1 MDRLRRSS
9 RLTLLCVVIAITG
22 TPARSED
29 SLYLRQHYVKR
40 EIMIP
45 VRDGVRLFT
54 SIYLPL
60 DTMRTYP
67 FMLNRTPYGVGP
79 YGAESYP
86 ESLGPS
92 PAFVRGGFI
101 FVYQDVR
108 GSRMSEGTFVN
119 MTPHRPVKR
128 TAADVDESSD
138 TFDSIEWL
146 LKNIPHN
153 NGRVGMW
160 GISYPGFY
168 AAAGMIDAHPALKA
182 VSPQAPIADWFAGDD
197 FHHNG
202 AFFLLDAF
210 DFFSGFGKP
219 RPVPTPVS
227 SAGFTFGT
235 NDAYRFFLD
244 LGPLGNADARFLGG
258 AIPFWEDLMSHG
270 TYDSFWQE
278 RNLLPHIRAI
288 TPAVMVVG
296 GLFDAEDLYGPLSIY
311 AMMKKESPGT
321 PCSLILGPWQHGGWA
336 RTPGSSLG
344 DVEFGGKTSIYYRDS
359 VEFPFFNFYLKRE
372 GEAPLPT
379 PLVFET
385 GSNRWMRYVQWPPSG
400 AAETSF
406 YFRERGV
413 LSVEPPP
420 GKNGYDE
427 YVSDPAR
434 PVPYTNVVSIL
445 RGVTY
450 VVEDQRFASRRP
462 DVLTFETAPLERAL
476 TAAGPVGAELHV
488 SMTGTDADFIVK
500 VIDVF
505 PDTTIGGHA
514 SEGGLGAGYQML
526 VRAEVMR
533 GKFRNSMSVPEP
545 FVPGKVTPVRF
556 QLRDISH
563 TFLPGHRVMVQ
574 VQSSWFPLVDRN
586 PQSFVDIYRAGEGDF
601 RKETERIYHAAGA
614 ASRVILNV
622 LR

>member
-1 MDRLRRSS
+1 MF
-9 RLTLLCVVIAITG
+9 LCIVFTITG
-22 TPARSED
+22 TLARPQD
-29 SLYLRQHYVKR
+29 SIYLREHYVKR
-40 EIMIP
+40 EVMIP

-54 SIYLPL
+54 SIYVPR
-60 DTMRTYP
+60 DTTRTFP

-79 YGAESYP
+79 YGEDSYP

-108 GSRMSEGTFVN
+108 GSRMSEGTFIN
-119 MTPHRPVKR
+119 MTPQRPVKR
-128 TAADVDESSD
+128 TSGDVDESSD
-138 TFDSIEWL
+138 TFDTIDWL

-153 NGRVGMW
+153 NGRAGMW

-168 AAAGMIDAHPALKA
+168 AAAGMIEAHPALKA

-202 AFFLLDAF
+202 AFFLFDAF

-227 SAGFTFGT
+227 SAGFTYGT
-235 NDAYRFFLD
+235 NDAYRFFLE
-244 LGPLGNADARFLGG
+244 LGPLANADARYLNGT
-258 AIPFWEDLMSHG
+258 IPFWEDLMSHG
-270 TYDSFWQE
+270 TNDGFWQA

-311 AMMKKESPGT
+311 STLKKECPGT
-321 PCSLILGPWQHGGWA
+321 RSLLVLGPWQHGGWA

-344 DVEFGGKTSIYYRDS
+344 DIEFGGTTSVFYRDS
-359 VEFPFFNFYLKRE
+359 VEYPFFDYYLKHE
-372 GEAPLPT
+372 GEIPVPAA
-379 PLVFET
+379 LVFET
-385 GSNRWMRYVQWPPSG
+385 GSNRWKRYAQWPPAG
-400 AAETSF
+400 AASTDF
-406 YFRERGV
+406 YFRERGG
-413 LSVEPPP
+413 LSADPPQ
-420 GKNGYDE
+420 GKDGYDE

-434 PVPYTNVVSIL
+434 PVPYTNVLGIS

-462 DVLTFETAPLERAL
+462 DVLTYETGPLPGPL
-476 TAAGPVGAELHV
+476 TAAGPVTAELHV
-488 SMTGTDADFIVK
+488 STTGTDADFIVK

-505 PDTTIGGHA
+505 PDTAVGNPLSGGA
-514 SEGGLGAGYQML
+514 NGPGYQML
-526 VRAEVMR
+526 VRAEIMR
-533 GKFRNSMSVPEP
+533 GKFRNSLSRPEP
-545 FVPGKVTPVRF
+545 FVPGTVTPVRF

-586 PQSFVDIYRAGEGDF
+586 PQSFVDIYRARAEDF
-601 RKETERIYHAAGA
+601 RKETERIHRAEGA
-614 ASRVILNV
+614 ASRVTLSV
-622 LR
+622 VR

>member
-1 MDRLRRSS
+1 MDTMQRSGRLV
-9 RLTLLCVVIAITG
+9 LFCLLVANPG
-22 TPARSED
+22 RPALSQD
-29 SLYLRQHYVKR
+29 SLYVRQHYAKR
-40 EIMIP
+40 EVMIP

-54 SIYLPL
+54 SIYAPA
-60 DTMRTYP
+60 DTTRTYP

-79 YGAESYP
+79 YGAESYR
-86 ESLGPS
+86 ESVGPS
-92 PAFVRGGFI
+92 QAFMRGGFI

-108 GSRMSEGTFVN
+108 GQRMSEGTFVN

-128 TAADVDESSD
+128 TTGDVDESSD
-138 TFDSIEWL
+138 TFDTIEWL

-153 NGRVGMW
+153 NGRAGMW

-168 AAAGMIDAHPALKA
+168 AAAGMIDAHPSLKA

-219 RPVPTPVS
+219 RPVPTPIS
-227 SAGFTFGT
+227 SAGFNFGA

-244 LGPLGNADARFLGG
+244 LGPLSNADVHLLGG

-288 TPAVMVVG
+288 KPAVMVVG

-311 AMMKKESPGT
+311 STLKKESPET
-321 PCSLILGPWQHGGWA
+321 RSSLVLGPWQHGGWS

-344 DVEFGGKTSIYYRDS
+344 EIDFGGMTSVYYRDS
-359 VEFPFFNFYLKRE
+359 VEFPFFNYYLKRE
-372 GEAPLPT
+372 GESPLPAV
-379 PLVFET
+379 LVFET
-385 GSNRWMRYVQWPPSG
+385 GSNTWKRYAQWPPSG
-400 AAETSF
+400 AADTSL
-406 YFRERGV
+406 YFREHGV
-413 LSVEPPP
+413 LSAEPPRD
-420 GKNGYDE
+420 KNGYDE

-434 PVPYTNVVSIL
+434 PVPYTNIVSIS

-450 VVEDQRFASRRP
+450 VVEDQRFASRRS
-462 DVLTFETAPLERAL
+462 DVLTYQTGLLTKPL
-476 TAAGPVGAELHV
+476 TAAGPVTAELHA

-505 PDTTIGGHA
+505 PDTAAGGQA
-514 SEGGLGAGYQML
+514 SRGADKRGYQML

-533 GKFRNSMSVPEP
+533 GKFRNGLSAPEP
-545 FVPGKVTPVRF
+545 FVPGKITPVRF

-563 TFLPGHRVMVQ
+563 TFMPGHRVMVQ

-586 PQSFVDIYRAGEGDF
+586 PQSFVDIYRATEGDF
-601 RKETERIYHAAGA
+601 RVETERIHHAEGA
-614 ASRVILNV
+614 ASRVILSV
-622 LR
+622 VR